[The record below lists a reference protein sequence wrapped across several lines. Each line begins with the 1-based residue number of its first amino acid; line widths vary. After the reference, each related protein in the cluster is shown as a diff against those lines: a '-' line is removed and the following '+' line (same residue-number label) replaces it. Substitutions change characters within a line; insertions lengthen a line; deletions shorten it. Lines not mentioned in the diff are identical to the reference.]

1 MMIQV
6 MVVEDEPPVQRSICR
21 KIEKINPAFK
31 VTAVADNGYT
41 AIEILEKQDIDVM
54 FVDINLPVLS
64 GIEVLEYMNEKQID
78 VIPVVLSGYKDF
90 EYVKAAFSNNVYDY
104 LLKPL
109 KDNDLK
115 ILLDRIMQICKK
127 RDFEEKA
134 QDLEKAL
141 TGFVGGEDRT
151 RAYCMALLTLGYN
164 GYLAGNDKDYGML
177 FQQLDI
183 SNKISTIIPVESFW
197 IVDGKQINEKII
209 FIRKGCDPELSS
221 LNRLVDRRGEMPCP
235 LTIVY
240 SREAVNLKY
249 VYGTYEKLRNYTKKN
264 VIFMKSAVFAYCEE
278 EIRPEEK
285 GKKIKN
291 RVDRILEK
299 CIAEGINPVI
309 DGMKELLDM
318 LTIRPVGHKEAV
330 YNLRYFITKL
340 CQEYPGNQ
348 EYFEIEDELQF
359 VLENSSSV
367 GEMKDE
373 LEFLIRE
380 HFFSEKNG
388 SGDKQQI
395 AKSMKEFLD
404 KNFRTNITNQKL
416 AERYGFVP
424 SYLSTIFKSY
434 YDLTP
439 MDYVNY
445 KKMEEAKHLLA
456 HSRMKVKDVANYL
469 GYQDSLYFS
478 KVFKK
483 ETGVSPKEYIKNV

>member
-141 TGFVGGEDRT
+141 TGFVGVEDRT

-164 GYLAGNDKDYGML
+164 GYSAGNDKDYGML

-209 FIRKGCDPELSS
+209 FIRKGCDPEL
-221 LNRLVDRRGEMPCP
+221 
-235 LTIVY
+235 
-240 SREAVNLKY
+240 
-249 VYGTYEKLRNYTKKN
+249 
-264 VIFMKSAVFAYCEE
+264 
-278 EIRPEEK
+278 
-285 GKKIKN
+285 
-291 RVDRILEK
+291 
-299 CIAEGINPVI
+299 
-309 DGMKELLDM
+309 
-318 LTIRPVGHKEAV
+318 
-330 YNLRYFITKL
+330 
-340 CQEYPGNQ
+340 
-348 EYFEIEDELQF
+348 
-359 VLENSSSV
+359 
-367 GEMKDE
+367 
-373 LEFLIRE
+373 
-380 HFFSEKNG
+380 
-388 SGDKQQI
+388 
-395 AKSMKEFLD
+395 
-404 KNFRTNITNQKL
+404 
-416 AERYGFVP
+416 
-424 SYLSTIFKSY
+424 
-434 YDLTP
+434 
-439 MDYVNY
+439 
-445 KKMEEAKHLLA
+445 
-456 HSRMKVKDVANYL
+456 
-469 GYQDSLYFS
+469 
-478 KVFKK
+478 
-483 ETGVSPKEYIKNV
+483 

>member
-1 MMIQV
+1 MLF
-6 MVVEDEPPVQRSICR
+6 RS
-21 KIEKINPAFK
+21 
-31 VTAVADNGYT
+31 
-41 AIEILEKQDIDVM
+41 
-54 FVDINLPVLS
+54 
-64 GIEVLEYMNEKQID
+64 
-78 VIPVVLSGYKDF
+78 VVLSGYKDF

-141 TGFVGGEDRT
+141 TGFVGVEDRT

-164 GYLAGNDKDYGML
+164 GYSAGNDKDYGML

-264 VIFMKSAVFAYCEE
+264 MIFMKSAVFAYCEE

-434 YDLTP
+434 YDMTP

-445 KKMEEAKHLLA
+445 KKMEEAKHLLV